1 MGKLRAVGI
10 GLLIFGIGVWAVAQD
25 NSPQGP
31 APAPAF
37 GQSAP
42 VLNPDN
48 PPISGIDEPGLKL
61 KVASRSFISPA
72 IQVGE
77 TADTDENNRLG
88 TYQVEPVSHVLGA
101 LDLQKFWPKSDLIL
115 EYLGGGSFETSPKYE
130 VKQLQALGFEGV
142 TRWRTGYLEV
152 RDSFSYIPD
161 GSFDA
166 ETGEGLPGLG
176 IALGGLGSGEAGGG
190 LPGTHVFGTGAFEAV
205 GNIPRLANTAIADVV
220 QAISPRSAVTL
231 VGAYSDAHFMQDCQ
245 DANPQNC
252 CNSPGVLPSE
262 VTCLINSDQTTIEGG
277 FSHMLSR
284 HDQMAGVAAFQ
295 LFRFPYNTGG
305 EIYNGI
311 FNLRWS
317 HTISGRMRFIGGAGP
332 QYTDVRYNP
341 GTRSWSLSGRAILT
355 YQFEHSSMAA
365 SWEKYTSQGN
375 GIFAGADTQQAR
387 LAYRRPLG
395 RTFTLS
401 ADLGYA
407 RNQRLGAAIL
417 NVNTDNEGTAAIIL
431 RKHLGRT
438 YDLLGAYTFNEVA
451 FDESGEAICT
461 SGISNSTGC
470 GTLEQR
476 QRITVGFEW
485 HPKATRIE

>member
-1 MGKLRAVGI
+1 MGKLRAVGV
-10 GLLIFGIGVWAVAQD
+10 GLLIFGCGAWAAAQD

-48 PPISGIDEPGLKL
+48 PPISGLDEPGLKL

-88 TYQVEPVSHVLGA
+88 TFGVKPVSHVLGA
-101 LDLQKFWPKSDLIL
+101 LDLQKFWPKNDLIL
-115 EYLGGGSFETSPKYE
+115 EYLGGGSFESSPKYD
-130 VKQLQALGFEGV
+130 VKQLQALGAEAV
-142 TRWRTGYLEV
+142 TRWRTGYLEL
-152 RDSFSYIPD
+152 RDSFSYVPD

-166 ETGEGLPGLG
+166 QTGEGMPGLG
-176 IALGGLGSGEAGGG
+176 IALGGLGTGEAGGG
-190 LPGTHVFGTGAFEAV
+190 LPGTHAFGTGAFEAV
-205 GNIPRLANTAIADVV
+205 GNIPRLANTVIADVV

-231 VGAYSDAHFMQDCQ
+231 VGSFSGAHFMQDCSS
-245 DANPQNC
+245 ANPQNC
-252 CNSPGVLPSE
+252 CNQPGVPSSQ

-277 FSHMLSR
+277 YSHMLSR
-284 HDQMAGVAAFQ
+284 HDQLGGVVAFQ
-295 LFRFPYNTGG
+295 LFRFPFNTGG
-305 EIYNGI
+305 EIYNGV

-317 HTISGRMRFIGGAGP
+317 HTITGRMRLIAGAGP
-332 QYTDVRYNP
+332 QYTDVRTNP
-341 GTRSWSLSGRAILT
+341 GVRNWSLSGRAILT

-365 SWEKYTSQGN
+365 SWEKYTSQGD
-375 GIFAGADTQQAR
+375 GIFGGANTQQAR

-407 RNQRLGAAIL
+407 RNQRLGFGL
-417 NVNTDNEGTAAIIL
+417 PGLNTDNQGTAAIIL

-438 YDLLGAYTFNEVA
+438 YDVLGGYTFNEVA
-451 FDESGEAICT
+451 FDESGASACSSSIAGT
-461 SGISNSTGC
+461 IGC
-470 GTLEQR
+470 GTYEQR
-476 QRITVGFEW
+476 QRITIGLEW